1 MLKFEDKTEPCRGE
15 FHLSVFRRDKEIDS
29 YDDHNLVV
37 NAGRHRLAQLAT
49 GESQSAIEFIGVG
62 SGGKDEAAG
71 DTALTDQLLIPL
83 TAKTV
88 DGLDA
93 RFDFTIGQEQANGL
107 SIREFGLFCSD
118 ETMFSHRV
126 RRKKSDGSAAT
137 IEKQDDITIQ
147 GYWII
152 HF

>member
-1 MLKFEDKTEPCRGE
+1 MLKFEDRTGPCRGE
-15 FHLSVFRRDKEIDS
+15 FHLSVFRRGKEIDS

-37 NAGRHRLAQLAT
+37 DAGRHRLAQLAA
-49 GESQSAIEFIGVG
+49 GESQKAIEFIGVG
-62 SGGKDEAAG
+62 SGGEDEAAS
-71 DTALTDQLLIPL
+71 DTALTDQLLLPL
-83 TAKTV
+83 SAKTV
-88 DGLDA
+88 AGLDA
-93 RFDFTIGQEQANGL
+93 RFDFAIGQEQANGL

-126 RRKKSDGSAAT
+126 RRKNTDGSAAV

-147 GYWII
+147 GYWVI